1 MNKTLDIPMY
11 QRSDIAENW
20 ESKNPTLGK
29 AEFGYDETNK
39 KMKLGDGITPWND
52 LPWYNKNFN
61 IVNGKAKR
69 SLHTIGSPENRQ
81 HIYDE
86 LGWVAN
92 DDYDE
97 DDIEYT
103 MGEYAFAE
111 GILTKASG
119 IASHAEGLNTTA
131 SGTDSHAEGRYT
143 TAEGCGSHAEGLDTI
158 ASADYSHSEGYD
170 TTAEGYCSHAE
181 GCDTTASGHSSHA
194 EGYKTIATGKYQ
206 HVQGKF
212 NIEDTKGEYAHIVGN
227 GTSEEKKNRSNAH
240 TLDWD
245 GNAWYAGKLTLEGDL
260 TVKGAIRGSTPDG
273 VVISSNNSNI
283 VNGEAKRSLHTIGS
297 PENRQHIFDELG
309 WSPDFEYDEDDIEYT
324 MGEYAFAE
332 GIVTKASGEASHS
345 EGYET
350 TAYGDYSH
358 AEGDSTTAKGYASH
372 AEGVNSH
379 ASGDCSHAEGYE
391 TIASSEASH
400 AEGYNTTASGG
411 WSHAEG
417 FGTTASGDYSH
428 ASGFGTIAS
437 NSFQYV
443 IGKYNSTLNN
453 GLFVIGNGSN
463 YLDSSRSNAF
473 RVTESGETY
482 AMGSYNSTGA
492 DYSEYFEWSDGNP
505 DNEIRTGRFVTMT
518 GKKIKLATSIDDYIV
533 GVVTANASIVGN
545 SYEDSWNGRFMTDVY
560 GNLLYEDKTDDEGN
574 VTTWFKQNPDYDS
587 SQKYIPRSQR
597 PEWST
602 VGMLGQLVVDDD
614 GTCEVDGYCKP
625 NDNGVATK
633 SEIGY
638 RVIDRIDDTH
648 ILIIFK

>member
-11 QRSDIAENW
+11 QRSDTAENW

-61 IVNGKAKR
+61 IVNGTAER

-81 HIYDE
+81 HIFHE
-86 LGWVAN
+86 LDWDPSV
-92 DDYDE
+92 DYTE

-111 GILTKASG
+111 GLVTKASG
-119 IASHAEGLNTTA
+119 EASHSEGFCSTASGVYSHAEGQTTDASGYAAHAEGFKTIASGAHSHAEGYYTTASGAHSHAEGNVTTASEDYSHAEGESTTAMGTASHAEGYNTTA
-131 SGTDSHAEGRYT
+131 YGASSHAEGRET
-143 TAEGCGSHAEGLDTI
+143 TAEGNYSHAEGIGTI
-158 ASADYSHSEGYD
+158 ASRV
-170 TTAEGYCSHAE
+170 CSHTQ
-181 GCDTTASGHSSHA
+181 GSYNIIDT
-194 EGYKTIATGKYQ
+194 
-206 HVQGKF
+206 
-212 NIEDTKGEYAHIVGN
+212 NREYLHIVGN
-227 GTSEEKKNRSNAH
+227 GTSDEDRSNAH
-240 TLDWD
+240 TIDKE
-245 GNAWYAGKLTLEGDL
+245 GNAWYAGDLTLEGDL
-260 TVKGAIRGSTPDG
+260 TIKGAIRGSTPDG
-273 VVISSNNSNI
+273 VVISSDNSNI
-283 VNGEAKRSLHTIGS
+283 VNGEAVGSLRAIEAMK
-297 PENRQHIFDELG
+297 ENREYRLG
-309 WSPDFEYDEDDIEYT
+309 QYKLGPC
-324 MGEYAFAE
+324 AFAE
-332 GIVTKASGEASHS
+332 GLNTAASGQ
-345 EGYET
+345 
-350 TAYGDYSH
+350 
-358 AEGDSTTAKGYASH
+358 ASH
-372 AEGVNSH
+372 AEGQSTI
-379 ASGDCSHAEGYE
+379 AFGLCSHAEG
-391 TIASSEASH
+391 S
-400 AEGYNTTASGG
+400 NTTASGN
-411 WSHAEG
+411 W
-417 FGTTASGDYSH
+417 SH
-428 ASGFGTIAS
+428 ASGLWTIAS

-443 IGKYNSTLNN
+443 IGKYNTVND
-453 GLFVIGNGSN
+453 GLFVIGNGIGTAVDN
-463 YLDSSRSNAF
+463 ERNNAF

-518 GKKIKLATSIDDYIV
+518 GKKIKLATSIDDYII

-574 VTTWFKQNPDYDS
+574 VTTWFKQNPDYDP

-625 NDNGVATK
+625 NNNGIATK
-633 SEIGY
+633 ADSGY